1 MQVIGPMGITERNY
15 RNRCGEWGIGTDGDR
30 MQAHDEDLAG
40 GG

>member
-1 MQVIGPMGITERNY
+1 MQVIGPMGITERNS
-15 RNRCGEWGIGTDGDR
+15 RNRCGEWGIRIGGDR